1 MFGVGMP
8 ELMVIFVI
16 ALLVFGPKELPKIA
30 RTLGKAM
37 AELRRASD
45 ELRDGVQREIDI
57 ATREEPEP
65 APVTPEPVPSA
76 ESIPATPAAT
86 AEGSQ
91 GAIPEVVSAEAAGH
105 TDQQMAAPPPS
116 SEQEGTAEGP
126 PTPVQLTIPAI
137 SLEPG
142 NGREKAVESGEATV
156 QVDAPPEAAP
166 KTETMPLPPA
176 QPAGTPNA

>member
-30 RTLGKAM
+30 RTLGQAM

-45 ELRDGVQREIDI
+45 ELRDGVQREIDM
-57 ATREEPEP
+57 ATREESGP

-76 ESIPATPAAT
+76 ESIPATPDAT
-86 AEGSQ
+86 AESTQ
-91 GAIPEVVSAEAAGH
+91 GAIAEVVGAGAVGH
-105 TDQQMAAPPPS
+105 TDHQIAAPPQPS
-116 SEQEGTAEGP
+116 EHEGTAEGP

-142 NGREKAVESGEATV
+142 NGREKIAEPGDATV
-156 QVDAPPEAAP
+156 QADAPPEAPP

>member
-45 ELRDGVQREIDI
+45 ELRDGVQREIDL
-57 ATREEPEP
+57 ATREESEP

-76 ESIPATPAAT
+76 ESIPATAT
-86 AEGSQ
+86 AENSQ
-91 GAIPEVVSAEAAGH
+91 GTISEAVGAEAAGH
-105 TDQQMAAPPPS
+105 ADPQIASPPPPS
-116 SEQEGTAEGP
+116 EHEGTVEGP

-142 NGREKAVESGEATV
+142 NGGEKIVESGDATV
-156 QVDAPPEAAP
+156 QADAPPEAVP
-166 KTETMPLPPA
+166 KTETLPLPPA
-176 QPAGTPNA
+176 HPAGTPNA